1 MHVEDTTS
9 EANSSKILL
18 FSPLSAVEPYRNH
31 RTVNEQNKND
41 ERHTAGGGGVNKHCD
56 VESVFFCCLGIK
68 KRISSSY

>member
-41 ERHTAGGGGVNKHCD
+41 ERHTAGGGG
-56 VESVFFCCLGIK
+56 G
-68 KRISSSY
+68 